1 MNKILAV
8 LNTQE
13 SAKFVLESAVSL
25 ARVSKAELHVYKPSY
40 DTIYELNRYIGFDNY
55 DELEQQVVDLDRDWL
70 KSLIDDLKVDDVT
83 ITYSASWSQKSH
95 EGILQQAKQQQS
107 DLIIKAADVH
117 HRVAEIVRTPEEW
130 RLLRDANCPVILLKN
145 KVIGSGATI
154 VAAIN
159 ALEDD
164 EPHYELHQRVLAQ
177 AASLA
182 TALNGKIVVACALP
196 LIPYN
201 VPYAIDLSMQYPQL
215 QESLQTRAQQA
226 LQEFL
231 AKENIAVDETI
242 IESGTAEDVLHRVCN
257 RVDASLLAIGTVA
270 NKGLANVL
278 LGNTSERVVHHV
290 DQSIMVVG

>member
-13 SAKFVLESAVSL
+13 SAKFVLESALAL
-25 ARVSKAELHVYKPSY
+25 ARVNRSSLHVYKPSY

-55 DELEQQVVDLDRDWL
+55 DELEQQVVDLDNEWL
-70 KSLIDDLKVDDVT
+70 KSLIHDLNVDDVS
-83 ITYSASWSQKSH
+83 ITYSASWSQKNH
-95 EGILQQAKQQQS
+95 EGILEQAKQQQS

-130 RLLRDANCPVILLKN
+130 RLLRDANCPVILLRN
-145 KVIGSGATI
+145 KSIVEGATI

-159 ALEDD
+159 SLEDD
-164 EPHYELHQRVLAQ
+164 EPHYELHRRVLTQ
-177 AASLA
+177 ATQLA
-182 TALNGKIVVACALP
+182 DILKGKLIVTCAIP

-226 LQEFL
+226 MQEL
-231 AKENIAVDETI
+231 LSKENIKADEVV
-242 IESGTAEDVLHRVCN
+242 IESGSVEDVLHRVCN
-257 RVDASLLAIGTVA
+257 RSDAALLCIGTVA
-270 NKGLANVL
+270 NKGLANIL